1 MAKGW
6 VHLSD
11 SSMDNRMNE
20 TDRVAR
26 LGFGLYDGRYEL

>member
-1 MAKGW
+1 MVQGS
-6 VHLSD
+6 VGVQQVNEESD
-11 SSMDNRMNE
+11 GE